1 VISERLDEWYQL
13 KGVRDAKERAEQY
26 GGHKIGPSNLAD
38 CLRKHAFLLSGLTPE
53 PISPESL
60 RVFELGHQ
68 RGEQLERACK
78 EIWPDAQSQVAIEI
92 PLGNFKLQGTC
103 DLWIPSLHTIV
114 DFKTIGSFG
123 AGLLAQKR
131 CAVCMGNGYL
141 DVEREPWKVTCI
153 ECRGSGITGGVSEEY
168 QLQVH
173 AYRWGL
179 AFHAGYSVLSSCPGP
194 ETIRCLIVYEAKD
207 SDARKGIEAGKLIE
221 LEVPWTLA
229 LEKRYQ
235 ERLLAIEGLL
245 IRKAQ
250 GNLDPLQVPGLPKD
264 HWKCRTHA
272 DGRPKYCP
280 VGPKRGQCHP

>member
-1 VISERLDEWYQL
+1 MISERLDEWYQL
-13 KGVRDAKERAEQY
+13 KGTRDAKERAEEY

-38 CLRKHAFLLSGLTPE
+38 CLRKHAFLLSGLAPE

-103 DLWIPSLHTIV
+103 DLWIPSLRTIV

-123 AGLLAQKR
+123 AGLLK
-131 CAVCMGNGYL
+131 
-141 DVEREPWKVTCI
+141 D
-153 ECRGSGITGGVSEEY
+153 GVSEEY

-173 AYRWGL
+173 AYRDALWEEAIQIVACKRHKAYTTASANALVGL
-179 AFHAGYSVLSSCPGP
+179 TGP
-194 ETIRCLIVYEAKD
+194 ADIHCLIVYEAKD

-221 LEVPWTLA
+221 LEVPWTPA

-245 IRKAQ
+245 IRKEQ